1 MVTRVFT
8 GDDEV
13 YVPDLGRW
21 VKPGDEVE
29 FDEAP
34 DSPVWQTPA
43 AAKKARSGSKKV
55 DVLDPEPS
63 DDHAVPEAPAAPE
76 ES

>member
-1 MVTRVFT
+1 MVTRVFS
-8 GDDEV
+8 GDDEQ
-13 YVPDLGRW
+13 YVPDLARW

-34 DSPVWQTPA
+34 DSPVWLTPA
-43 AAKKARSGSKKV
+43 QAKKAKSTRKV
-55 DVLDPEPS
+55 DVLDPVPS
-63 DDHAVPEAPAAPE
+63 DDHVALEAPATE

>member
-1 MVTRVFT
+1 MVTRIFT

-13 YVPDLGRW
+13 YVPDLGQW

-34 DSPVWQTPA
+34 DSEVWKTPA
-43 AAKKARSGSKKV
+43 AAKKARSSKKV
-55 DVLDPEPS
+55 DVRDPELS
-63 DDHAVPEAPAAPE
+63 DDHVVPEAPATE

>member
-1 MVTRVFT
+1 MVTRIFT
-8 GDDEV
+8 GEDEH

-21 VKPGDEVE
+21 VAPGDEVE

-34 DSPVWQTPA
+34 PAEDPRWATPA
-43 AAKKARSGSKKV
+43 KAKERSKTRKV
-55 DVLDPEPS
+55 DVIDPEPS
-63 DDHAVPEAPAAPE
+63 DDHVVPEAPVTE

>member
-8 GDDEV
+8 GDDEA

-21 VKPGDEVE
+21 VAPGDEVE

-34 DSPVWQTPA
+34 DSPVWLTPA
-43 AAKKARSGSKKV
+43 AAKKARSTRRV

-63 DDHAVPEAPAAPE
+63 DTHVVPEPTE

>member
-1 MVTRVFT
+1 MVTRIFT

-13 YVPDLGRW
+13 YVPDLGQW

-34 DSPVWQTPA
+34 DSEVWKTPA
-43 AAKKARSGSKKV
+43 AAKKARSSKKV

-63 DDHAVPEAPAAPE
+63 DDHVVPEAPATE